1 MRKILHITGGLDRN
15 GTETFIMN
23 VYRHID
29 RKLLQFDFLLFTQST
44 EGYYSEAESMGA
56 KIYRLPTRR
65 QGLINYCKS
74 LYAFFRSHASEYEGI
89 HFSACS
95 LTTIYPIICAKIFH
109 IPIRIVHAHSTSWEG
124 IHNYILHHI
133 NRIIIPFVATDFLA
147 CSSEAAKWF
156 YPFYIRKHSV
166 IIKNGIDAEKYAYNP
181 RIRAEVRSELG
192 IEDSFVIGH
201 VGRFSWVK
209 NHELLLKLIQAI
221 LPLVH
226 NAKLVLVGDGE
237 LRKNIENQIQ
247 EMGLNSH
254 ILILGYR
261 TDIERLMQAFDCF
274 VLPSHYEALPFVLLE
289 AQCSGLKILASDV
302 VSFEAKVTDNIY
314 FINLHQSI
322 DDWVKILQHF
332 VHYDRQD
339 KTAEIVLK
347 GYSTSVMIND
357 LMQLYMK

>member
-56 KIYRLPTRR
+56 KIFRLPARR
-65 QGLINYCKS
+65 KGLINYCKS
-74 LYAFFRSHASEYEGI
+74 LYAFFRTHASEYEGI

-95 LTTIYPIICAKIFH
+95 LTTIFPIVCAKLFN

-133 NRIIIPFVATDFLA
+133 NRTVISFWATDFLA

-156 YPFYIRKHSV
+156 YPIWIRKYSI
-166 IIKNGIDAEKYAYNP
+166 IIKNGIETEKYAYN
-181 RIRAEVRSELG
+181 RSVRAEVRKELS
-192 IEDSFVIGH
+192 ITNSFAIGH

-209 NHELLLKLIQAI
+209 NHVFLLDLLQAI
-221 LPLVH
+221 LPLVP
-226 NAKLVLVGDGE
+226 NAKLILVGDGE
-237 LRKNIENQIQ
+237 FRESIEVQSQ
-247 EMGLNSH
+247 EMGINSH
-254 ILILGYR
+254 ILFLGYR
-261 TDIERLMQAFDCF
+261 TDVERLMQAFDCF

-289 AQCSGLKILASDV
+289 AQCSGLKVLASDV
-302 VSFEAKVTDNIY
+302 VSPEAKVTDNIY
-314 FINLHQSI
+314 FANLHRNI
-322 DDWVKILQHF
+322 NDWVNILQQF

-339 KTAEIVLK
+339 KTAEIKLK
-347 GYSTSVMIND
+347 GYSTTVMVND